1 MITRRTRRARR
12 RQRSSIPCSQTR
24 WRACCISVEDKCFAY
39 CSCRR
44 GFQMWGWDHRPGSA
58 GSWRLSQYDEPTAS
72 TAKIIPLRPWFDPPH
87 SRAEDSH
94 AKFAGGKDDL
104 AEAKA
109 ADVKAANVKAAESA
123 SVEPFRR
130 ETAKAEVKAEVKTE
144 AKSEAKTP
152 PGSTVVIEQ
161 AVPAPPLRTGG
172 DKDGGGGS
180 AGGGGGRG
188 GGGGGDA
195 PPMHKRFSDNEF
207 RDVLGSGLA
216 SA

>member
-1 MITRRTRRARR
+1 
-12 RQRSSIPCSQTR
+12 
-24 WRACCISVEDKCFAY
+24 
-39 CSCRR
+39 
-44 GFQMWGWDHRPGSA
+44 MWGWDHRPGSA

-180 AGGGGGRG
+180 AGGGGGVAAVVATPR
-188 GGGGGDA
+188 
-195 PPMHKRFSDNEF
+195 RCTS
-207 RDVLGSGLA
+207 V
-216 SA
+216 SATMNSETCSAAVWQMPAATW